1 LAQHLLYL
9 DGQPFSLGD
18 YPFYH
23 AIYDGNYQGML
34 LKSGRQVAKSTTL
47 CNFLISEGIG
57 TSHFRSLYVSP
68 SQEQTRKFSNTRVGK
83 VCLYSPLIKQYWV
96 DASELS
102 QRTMLRMFRNGSE
115 ISFTYALD
123 DPDRARGNTADR
135 CCYDGEAQVLTKR
148 GWVSVCALASDDLV
162 ADVTD
167 AGRVDWSAPM
177 DIFTKK
183 FTGRMITFRHRGFQ
197 LRVTDDHKMWVNFHV
212 KADAAYKQSDDY
224 VFVPAGTLATTER
237 MGFKMT
243 CVAEWS
249 ASTPAW
255 RHFNGTP
262 TRMRGQQEALQLPYT
277 AFARLV
283 GWYIAEGHIS
293 WRRYRANGARK
304 CPRPVLTQNVSR
316 GLQDITDTIDAC
328 GLQYNVGR
336 GRKGAAEARRVIVGS
351 ETLGWYFADLGK
363 SYDKYIPR
371 EFFESPALLEQ
382 ILQGIYLGDASYHR
396 GEAWQ
401 NGTLRTRSRRLAE
414 DVQEAWLRLGRP
426 AVIHTRQMTGAPL
439 YEVLSYNRDYLIFWR
454 AEFNTKRRVI
464 VEQVTDED
472 VYCFTVKHHRPIVK
486 GTFRSLPVVCSNC
499 YDEVQDILYEPVIP
513 VINECMGNSEYGY
526 ETYAGTPKT
535 MENTIEYLWSI
546 STQNEWIMKCD
557 GCGRYSFIDNAKAVG
572 KVGPV
577 CVKCDHALNPRNGQ
591 WYSFK
596 PEATLTGF
604 HIPQLILP
612 RNAEQPNRWQRIL
625 TKLARYSDTK
635 FKNEV
640 LGISDALGARIISK
654 QELEALCEDY
664 DIYRQPSPGINMEY
678 RHVVGGVDWSG
689 GGTEG
694 VSRTVV
700 WIWAVTKN
708 HQLRTLYYRV
718 YPITSPVSIVDDVAE
733 ALQAHHVEL
742 VIGDR
747 GEGHLA
753 NDLLAQRLGSNRVSQ
768 VMYGA
773 QARTISWNEKG
784 LFYTADRTTLMD
796 NYFMVLKRQ
805 GVIFPRLSCMLEPIT
820 DILNIYEEVTVNG
833 KKVWRHAP
841 TQPDDCFHAQLFG
854 WLAAKVLLM
863 DLTFTG

>member
-1 LAQHLLYL
+1 MAQRLLYL

-135 CCYDGEAQVLTKR
+135 T
-148 GWVSVCALASDDLV
+148 
-162 ADVTD
+162 
-167 AGRVDWSAPM
+167 
-177 DIFTKK
+177 
-183 FTGRMITFRHRGFQ
+183 
-197 LRVTDDHKMWVNFHV
+197 
-212 KADAAYKQSDDY
+212 
-224 VFVPAGTLATTER
+224 
-237 MGFKMT
+237 
-243 CVAEWS
+243 
-249 ASTPAW
+249 
-255 RHFNGTP
+255 
-262 TRMRGQQEALQLPYT
+262 
-277 AFARLV
+277 
-283 GWYIAEGHIS
+283 
-293 WRRYRANGARK
+293 
-304 CPRPVLTQNVSR
+304 
-316 GLQDITDTIDAC
+316 
-328 GLQYNVGR
+328 
-336 GRKGAAEARRVIVGS
+336 
-351 ETLGWYFADLGK
+351 
-363 SYDKYIPR
+363 
-371 EFFESPALLEQ
+371 
-382 ILQGIYLGDASYHR
+382 
-396 GEAWQ
+396 
-401 NGTLRTRSRRLAE
+401 
-414 DVQEAWLRLGRP
+414 
-426 AVIHTRQMTGAPL
+426 
-439 YEVLSYNRDYLIFWR
+439 
-454 AEFNTKRRVI
+454 
-464 VEQVTDED
+464 
-472 VYCFTVKHHRPIVK
+472 
-486 GTFRSLPVVCSNC
+486 C

-513 VINECMGNSEYGY
+513 VINECFDAATEVLTTTGWRRVAELTEQDCVADIDAQGTIHWHQPTQMLQRQHRGTMYTFTHAGMCLRVTDTHTMWVNLRGESRFMHLDEYRFLTAREVMAAAGESFRFTGPTGTVTNPPPPCRHFPGIATAHGPNRTGVTLPYPALARLVGWYLAEGSIIWARKNGKRSCPRPCITQSEGRYLNDILETVTACGLSYSVESNSKKPWIKRVVINSRLLGEFFLPLGKTAEKSIPPEFFEYPALLEILLESLYLGDAASTSATWDHWTLYTVSPQLADDVHRAWTLLGRSPRVRVRADVPGQTGYEVCAYTDNFFIFYRRQHRVLEETVKDETVYCFTVPFHRPVVRGGFGQRPVVTSQCMGNSEYGY

-535 MENTIEYLWSI
+535 LENTIEYLWSI

-557 GCGRYSFIDNAKAVG
+557 GCGRHSFIDNAKAVG

-577 CVKCDHALNPRNGQ
+577 CVKCDHSLNPRNGQ

-640 LGISDALGARIISK
+640 LGISDALGARIVSK

-664 DIYRQPSPGINMEY
+664 DIYRQPSPGVNLEY

-718 YPITSPVSIVDDVAE
+718 YPVTSPVSIVDDVAE